1 MKNNHNNENRQH
13 ESIKKMYINSH
24 NDDVIDNSSNIVAF
38 LDKVLFKNRTKI
50 KKCVYVCM
58 YVCA

>member
-1 MKNNHNNENRQH
+1 
-13 ESIKKMYINSH
+13 MYINSH
-24 NDDVIDNSSNIVAF
+24 NDDDIDNSSNIVAF

-58 YVCA
+58 CVPECVTYIHCHVKFSKIYPT